1 MMKFRNLRIQTVRN
15 CISIAGTTACLRP
28 MWHCTAVFL
37 KWRHAV
43 VIFILFSS
51 WCICVAHT
59 VLYSCED
66 SLCYA
71 VFCLLCKREV
81 AAREKKKKKNVF
93 VTLVRYP
100 CGNCCQKGFFFL
112 NGRYKRRDEERG
124 LFFHTKQRA
133 KIVNED
139 GGTASNSS
147 CRKHFL
153 SHSEELTRI
162 GHPTIW
168 KSGDWE
174 GGQPHH
180 RLIRYVFECI
190 FYFNFFLKQVL

>member
-1 MMKFRNLRIQTVRN
+1 MPRSFRSKITLCNVHHAALAFFNPFNIFCICVGQYCIVALVNIVMLFSLSAVEEKSSRTWKRKTWFCNACILPVRKRLPE
-15 CISIAGTTACLRP
+15 G
-28 MWHCTAVFL
+28 
-37 KWRHAV
+37 
-43 VIFILFSS
+43 LFSS
-51 WCICVAHT
+51 
-59 VLYSCED
+59 S
-66 SLCYA
+66 
-71 VFCLLCKREV
+71 
-81 AAREKKKKKNVF
+81 
-93 VTLVRYP
+93 
-100 CGNCCQKGFFFL
+100 L

-180 RLIRYVFECI
+180 FHNKNNVRVWKKLIFFFKV
-190 FYFNFFLKQVL
+190 NFVRHELQ